1 MQNKNRN
8 NQVYTEG
15 QQSGKTDY
23 PIASLLKVGKENAI
37 STKELV
43 RLSGCKSVRDLQE
56 CIFQERCTGA
66 TALNN
71 SWLMIGSWVHFAII
85 RLSSPALTC

>member
-43 RLSGCKSVRDLQE
+43 RLSGCR
-56 CIFQERCTGA
+56 A
-66 TALNN
+66 
-71 SWLMIGSWVHFAII
+71 
-85 RLSSPALTC
+85 

>member
-43 RLSGCKSVRDLQE
+43 RLSGSNWYFMENDAGFHNRYY
-56 CIFQERCTGA
+56 
-66 TALNN
+66 
-71 SWLMIGSWVHFAII
+71 
-85 RLSSPALTC
+85 